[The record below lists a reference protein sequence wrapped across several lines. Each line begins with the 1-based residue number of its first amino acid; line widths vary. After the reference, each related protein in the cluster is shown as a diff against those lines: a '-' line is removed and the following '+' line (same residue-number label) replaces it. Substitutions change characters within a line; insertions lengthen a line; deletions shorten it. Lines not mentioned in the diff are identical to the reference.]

1 MPMHSSSENPP
12 VPDAFI
18 RDLHR
23 INIQLPDAAPAQ
35 LAAYVQL
42 FLQTNQ
48 QFNLSA
54 TKTADEFWP
63 RHVLD
68 SLTVLPGLADLH
80 DGAAVIDVGSG
91 GGLPGLPLAV
101 ALPRLRFTL
110 LEATGKKARFIE
122 QAVAALQL
130 TNVAVLNDRAE
141 TAGQDRRR
149 RQNYDAAV
157 TRAVGPMNVLLELTL
172 PLLRVG
178 GRLLAMKGPSLEQEL
193 AQCAEALDVLGGGE
207 VTVVDAY
214 PEGFGVDTVIAI
226 IEKARPTPRDYPRLP
241 GIPKQSPLR

>member
-1 MPMHSSSENPP
+1 MPSSSSQTPP

-23 INIQLPDAAPAQ
+23 LNITLPEAAARQ
-35 LAAYVQL
+35 LAAYVDL

-54 TKTADEFWP
+54 TKTAEEFWP

-68 SLTVLPGLADLH
+68 SLTVLPGLTDLPE
-80 DGAAVIDVGSG
+80 GATVIDVGSG
-91 GGLPGLPLAV
+91 GGLPGLPLAI
-101 ALPRLRFTL
+101 ALPHLHFAL
-110 LEATGKKARFIE
+110 LEATGKKARFME
-122 QAVAALQL
+122 QSIAALSVP
-130 TNVAVLNDRAE
+130 NAAVLHERAE
-141 TAGQDRRR
+141 TAGHDRRH
-149 RQNYDAAV
+149 RQSYDAAV

-178 GRLLAMKGPSLEQEL
+178 GRLLAMKGPTLEQEL
-193 AQCAEALDVLGGGE
+193 SQCGEALDVLGGGE

-214 PEGFGVDTVIAI
+214 PEGFGIHTVIAI
-226 IEKARPTPRDYPRLP
+226 IEKARPTPRAYPRLP